1 MNVPRKTWIIPVA
14 MVLFSAMVALFFNP
28 GQMAPVKLKGITS
41 ELQRAEVKG
50 RHDPAFADTVVD
62 STWAMVLVHSE
73 FSRKNAAGLEALRNW
88 AKQQFIQDRQF
99 LNPLE
104 LPHSLPNQT
113 VGDSF
118 FSCLFALPARA
129 LETAASS
136 YTGSRMQQFYGTTAF
151 QSFLVDYYDL
161 FGVSEES
168 ARLLFRY
175 QEDRAKQSTGVLI
188 TALLSAVFLAG
199 LSLLRAGSKISSLR
213 GLSSFWFGLGSFYCF
228 NACTEN
234 SVAYLA
240 GALFSL
246 TAGIYLFRPFKMTSG
261 QDGLLSLTRFEPS
274 RRTLAVILWVSVT
287 LLFIQIVNW
296 IKGSILTEPDPIT
309 LLIGAISGNFIH
321 DPSGV
326 KRSVLEISGVAWLLL
341 SMSVFYLYRRGGEP
355 SLEVESELK
364 SFTRQKISMQ

>member
-1 MNVPRKTWIIPVA
+1 MYRPSKSWIVPIV

-28 GQMAPVKLKGITS
+28 GQMPPVKLAGIAS

-104 LPHSLPNQT
+104 LPHSLPNHT

-118 FSCLFALPARA
+118 FACLFALPARA
-129 LETAASS
+129 LESTASS
-136 YTGSRMQQFYGTTAF
+136 FTGSRMQQFYGTTAF
-151 QSFLVDYYDL
+151 KSFLVDYYDL

-175 QEDRAKQSTGVLI
+175 QEDRAKQSTAVLI
-188 TALLSAVFLAG
+188 TALLSAIFLVVLG
-199 LSLLRAGSKISSLR
+199 LLRATSKISSLR
-213 GLSSFWFGLGSFYCF
+213 GLALFWLGLGSLYCF
-228 NACTEN
+228 NACSVN
-234 SVAYLA
+234 SVSYLG
-240 GALFSL
+240 GALL
-246 TAGIYLFRPFKMTSG
+246 ALAAGFYLYRPFRLVSG
-261 QDGLLSLTRFEPS
+261 EDGVIALKSLEPS
-274 RRTLAVILWVSVT
+274 RRTLALVLWVSVT

-309 LLIGAISGNFIH
+309 LLIGSISGNFIH
-321 DPSGV
+321 DPSGI
-326 KRSVLEISGVAWLLL
+326 KRSALEISGVAWLIL
-341 SMSVFYLYRRGGEP
+341 SLSVFYFYRRGGEP
-355 SLEVESELK
+355 SREVETELK